1 MAIQHHH
8 DVLPNGLTVLAE
20 TDPAAATAAVG
31 FFVRTGARDERPEE
45 MGVSHFL
52 EHMVFKGSERRGPVE
67 TSEELDDL
75 GLEHNA
81 FTSHEMTVYYA
92 SGLPESILQGAEVLA
107 DILRPALREADFEE
121 ERGVILEEIAM
132 YADQP
137 FWVLMEEA
145 GERYFRNHPLGFR
158 VLGTTETISKLPVE
172 TMKQYFGNRYASD
185 SVAIAAAGNI
195 DFAALR
201 EKVGETCASWSPSG
215 AVREHPPLDL
225 GAGDFTLRRPGL
237 SAAYGV
243 MQMPAVDRL
252 DPRRYE
258 ASLVAQILGDHEG
271 SRLFWSLVETGLAEQ
286 ADASFDPHDGVGEMS
301 VHWVCEPEANDEVES
316 IIRREFARFAESLDE
331 EDLLRSRAKVATAVT
346 LAGESPS
353 GRMHRL
359 GANWTVGR
367 EYSTLE
373 DELARIEA
381 VTLDGL
387 REYLEAF
394 PLEAR
399 MTGRLLPEG

>member
-1 MAIQHHH
+1 MAIQYHR
-8 DVLPNGLTVLAE
+8 DVLPNGLTLLAE
-20 TDPAAATAAVG
+20 TDPSAATAALG
-31 FFVRTGARDERPEE
+31 FFVRTGTRDERAEE

-137 FWVLMEEA
+137 YWVLMEEA

-172 TMKQYFGNRYASD
+172 AMRRYFALRYASD
-185 SVAIAAAGNI
+185 SVAVAAAGNV
-195 DFAALR
+195 DFAEFR
-201 EKVGETCASWSPSG
+201 ERVAAACSSWSPSG
-215 AVREHPPLDL
+215 AKREHPALAP
-225 GAGDFTLRRPGL
+225 GSGDFTLRRPEL
-237 SAAYGV
+237 AAAYGV
-243 MQMPAVDRL
+243 MQMPAVDLL

-258 ASLVAQILGDHEG
+258 ASLVAQILGDSEG

-286 ADASFDPHDGVGEMS
+286 ADASFDPRDGVGEMS
-301 VHWVCEPEANDEVES
+301 VHWVCDPEAHEEVEAVV
-316 IIRREFARFAESLDE
+316 RRELAAFAGSLTD
-331 EDLLRSRAKVATAVT
+331 EDLVRSRAKVATSVT
-346 LAGESPS
+346 LAGERPS

-367 EYSTLE
+367 EYATLE
-373 DELARIEA
+373 EELARIER
-381 VTLDGL
+381 VTLRSL
-387 REYLEAF
+387 HEYLDAF
-394 PLEAR
+394 PLVPR
-399 MTGRLLPEG
+399 MTGRLLPEA

>member
-1 MAIQHHH
+1 MAIQYHR
-8 DVLPNGLTVLAE
+8 DVLPNGLTLLAE
-20 TDPAAATAAVG
+20 TDPSAATAALG
-31 FFVRTGARDERPEE
+31 FFVRTGTRDERAEE

-137 FWVLMEEA
+137 YWVLMEEA

-172 TMKQYFGNRYASD
+172 AMRRYFALRYASD
-185 SVAIAAAGNI
+185 SVAVAAAGNV
-195 DFAALR
+195 DFAEFR
-201 EKVGETCASWSPSG
+201 ERVAVACSSWTPSG
-215 AVREHPPLDL
+215 AKREHPALAP
-225 GAGDFTLRRPGL
+225 GSGDFTLRRPEL
-237 SAAYGV
+237 AAAYGV
-243 MQMPAVDRL
+243 MQMPAVDLL

-258 ASLVAQILGDHEG
+258 ASLVAQILGDSEG

-286 ADASFDPHDGVGEMS
+286 ADASFDPRDGVGEMS
-301 VHWVCEPEANDEVES
+301 VHWVCDPEAHEEVEAVV
-316 IIRREFARFAESLDE
+316 RRELAAFAGSLTD
-331 EDLLRSRAKVATAVT
+331 EDLVRSRAKVATSVT
-346 LAGESPS
+346 LAGERPS

-373 DELARIEA
+373 EELARIER
-381 VTLDGL
+381 VTLRSL
-387 REYLEAF
+387 HEYLEAF
-394 PLEAR
+394 PLVPR

>member
-1 MAIQHHH
+1 MAIQYHR
-8 DVLPNGLTVLAE
+8 DVLPNGLTLLAE
-20 TDPAAATAAVG
+20 TDPSAATAAVG
-31 FFVRTGARDERPEE
+31 FFVRTGTRDERPEE

-137 FWVLMEEA
+137 YWVLMEEA

-172 TMKQYFGNRYASD
+172 AMRRYFALRYASD
-185 SVAIAAAGNI
+185 SVAVAAAGNI
-195 DFAALR
+195 DFAEFR
-201 EKVGETCASWSPSG
+201 ERVAAACSSWSPSG
-215 AVREHPPLDL
+215 AKREHPALAP
-225 GAGDFTLRRPGL
+225 GSGDFTLRRPEL
-237 SAAYGV
+237 AAAYGV
-243 MQMPAVDRL
+243 MQMPAVDLL

-258 ASLVAQILGDHEG
+258 ASLVAQILGDSEG

-286 ADASFDPHDGVGEMS
+286 ADASFDPRDGVGEMS
-301 VHWVCEPEANDEVES
+301 VHWVCDPEAHEEVEAVV
-316 IIRREFARFAESLDE
+316 RRELAAFAGSLTD
-331 EDLLRSRAKVATAVT
+331 EDLVRSRAKVATSVT
-346 LAGESPS
+346 LAGERPS

-367 EYSTLE
+367 EYATLE
-373 DELARIEA
+373 EELARIER
-381 VTLDGL
+381 VTLRSL
-387 REYLEAF
+387 HEYLEAF
-394 PLEAR
+394 PLVPR
-399 MTGRLLPEG
+399 MTGRLLPEA

>member
-1 MAIQHHH
+1 M
-8 DVLPNGLTVLAE
+8 
-20 TDPAAATAAVG
+20 
-31 FFVRTGARDERPEE
+31 
-45 MGVSHFL
+45 
-52 EHMVFKGSERRGPVE
+52 RRG
-67 TSEELDDL
+67 
-75 GLEHNA
+75 
-81 FTSHEMTVYYA
+81 
-92 SGLPESILQGAEVLA
+92 
-107 DILRPALREADFEE
+107 LRPA
-121 ERGVILEEIAM
+121 
-132 YADQP
+132 P
-137 FWVLMEEA
+137 FANTPLSIWVRA
-145 GERYFRNHPLGFR
+145 TSPCVGR
-158 VLGTTETISKLPVE
+158 VSPPPT
-172 TMKQYFGNRYASD
+172 ASC
-185 SVAIAAAGNI
+185 
-195 DFAALR
+195 R
-201 EKVGETCASWSPSG
+201 C
-215 AVREHPPLDL
+215 PPWI
-225 GAGDFTLRRPGL
+225 
-237 SAAYGV
+237 V
-243 MQMPAVDRL
+243 
-252 DPRRYE
+252 
-258 ASLVAQILGDHEG
+258 SLVAQILGDHEG

-373 DELARIEA
+373 EELARIEA

>member
-1 MAIQHHH
+1 MAIQYHR
-8 DVLPNGLTVLAE
+8 DVLPNGLTLLAE
-20 TDPAAATAAVG
+20 TDPSAATAAVG
-31 FFVRTGARDERPEE
+31 FFVRTGTRDERPEE

-52 EHMVFKGSERRGPVE
+52 EHMVFKGSDRRGPVE

-75 GLEHNA
+75 GLDHNA

-137 FWVLMEEA
+137 YWVLMEEA

-172 TMKQYFGNRYASD
+172 AMRRYFALRYASD
-185 SVAIAAAGNI
+185 SVAVAAAGNV
-195 DFAALR
+195 DFAEFR
-201 EKVGETCASWSPSG
+201 ERVAATCSSWTPSG
-215 AVREHPPLDL
+215 VKREHPALAP
-225 GAGDFTLRRPGL
+225 GSGDFTLRRPEL
-237 SAAYGV
+237 AAAYGV
-243 MQMPAVDRL
+243 MQMPAVDLL

-258 ASLVAQILGDHEG
+258 ASLVAQILGDSEG

-286 ADASFDPHDGVGEMS
+286 ADASFDPRDGVGEMS
-301 VHWVCEPEANDEVES
+301 VHWVCDPEAHEEVEAVV
-316 IIRREFARFAESLDE
+316 RRELAAFSESLTD
-331 EDLLRSRAKVATAVT
+331 EDLVRSRAKVATSVT
-346 LAGESPS
+346 LAGERPS

-373 DELARIEA
+373 EELARIER
-381 VTLDGL
+381 VTLRSL
-387 REYLEAF
+387 HEYLEAF
-394 PLEAR
+394 PLVPR

>member
-1 MAIQHHH
+1 
-8 DVLPNGLTVLAE
+8 VLPNGLTLLAE
-20 TDPAAATAAVG
+20 TDPSAATAAVG
-31 FFVRTGARDERPEE
+31 FFVRTGTRDERPEE

-75 GLEHNA
+75 GLDHNA

-92 SGLPESILQGAEVLA
+92 SGLPESILQGADVLA

-137 FWVLMEEA
+137 YWVLMEEA

-172 TMKQYFGNRYASD
+172 AMRRYFALRYASD
-185 SVAIAAAGNI
+185 SVAVAAAGNV
-195 DFAALR
+195 DFAEFR
-201 EKVGETCASWSPSG
+201 ERVAATCSSWSPSG
-215 AVREHPPLDL
+215 AKREHPALAP
-225 GAGDFTLRRPGL
+225 GSGDFTLRRPEL
-237 SAAYGV
+237 AAAYGV
-243 MQMPAVDRL
+243 MQMPAVDLL

-258 ASLVAQILGDHEG
+258 ASLVAQLLGDSEG

-286 ADASFDPHDGVGEMS
+286 ADASFDPRDGVGEMS
-301 VHWVCEPEANDEVES
+301 VHWVCDPEAHEEVEAVV
-316 IIRREFARFAESLDE
+316 RRELAAFSESLTD
-331 EDLLRSRAKVATAVT
+331 EDLVRSRAKVATSVT
-346 LAGESPS
+346 LAGERPS

-373 DELARIEA
+373 EELARIER
-381 VTLDGL
+381 VTLRSL
-387 REYLEAF
+387 HEYLEAF
-394 PLEAR
+394 PLVPR

>member
-1 MAIQHHH
+1 
-8 DVLPNGLTVLAE
+8 VLPNGLTLLAE
-20 TDPAAATAAVG
+20 TDPSAATAAVG
-31 FFVRTGARDERPEE
+31 FFVRTGTRDERPEE

-92 SGLPESILQGAEVLA
+92 SGLPESILQGADVLA

-137 FWVLMEEA
+137 YWVLMEEA

-172 TMKQYFGNRYASD
+172 AMRRYFALRYASD
-185 SVAIAAAGNI
+185 SVAVAAAGNV
-195 DFAALR
+195 DFAEFR
-201 EKVGETCASWSPSG
+201 ERVAAACSSWTPSG
-215 AVREHPPLDL
+215 AKREHPALAP
-225 GAGDFTLRRPGL
+225 GSGDFTLRRPEL
-237 SAAYGV
+237 AAAYGV
-243 MQMPAVDRL
+243 MQMPAVDLL

-258 ASLVAQILGDHEG
+258 ASLVAQILGDSEG

-286 ADASFDPHDGVGEMS
+286 ADASFDPRDGVGEMS
-301 VHWVCEPEANDEVES
+301 VHWVCDPEAHEEVEAVV
-316 IIRREFARFAESLDE
+316 RRELAAFSESLTD
-331 EDLLRSRAKVATAVT
+331 EDLVRSRAKVATSVT
-346 LAGESPS
+346 LAGERPS

-373 DELARIEA
+373 EELARIER
-381 VTLDGL
+381 VTLRSL
-387 REYLEAF
+387 HEYLEAF
-394 PLEAR
+394 PLVPR

>member
-1 MAIQHHH
+1 MAIQYHR
-8 DVLPNGLTVLAE
+8 DVLPNGLTLLAE
-20 TDPAAATAAVG
+20 TDPSAATAAVG
-31 FFVRTGARDERPEE
+31 FFVRTGTRDERPEE

-137 FWVLMEEA
+137 YWVLMEEA

-172 TMKQYFGNRYASD
+172 AMRRYFALRYASD
-185 SVAIAAAGNI
+185 SVAVAAAGNV
-195 DFAALR
+195 DFAEFR
-201 EKVGETCASWSPSG
+201 ERVAAACSSWSPSG
-215 AVREHPPLDL
+215 AKREHPALAP
-225 GAGDFTLRRPGL
+225 GSGDFTLRRPEL
-237 SAAYGV
+237 AAAYGV
-243 MQMPAVDRL
+243 MQMPAVDLL

-258 ASLVAQILGDHEG
+258 ASLVAQILGDSEG

-286 ADASFDPHDGVGEMS
+286 ADASFDPRDGVGEMS
-301 VHWVCEPEANDEVES
+301 VHWVCDPEAHEEVEAVV
-316 IIRREFARFAESLDE
+316 RRELAAFSESLTD
-331 EDLLRSRAKVATAVT
+331 EDLVRSRAKVATSVT
-346 LAGESPS
+346 LAGERPS

-367 EYSTLE
+367 EYATLE
-373 DELARIEA
+373 EELARIER
-381 VTLDGL
+381 VTLRSL
-387 REYLEAF
+387 HEYLEAF
-394 PLEAR
+394 PLVPR
-399 MTGRLLPEG
+399 MTGRLLPEA

>member
-1 MAIQHHH
+1 
-8 DVLPNGLTVLAE
+8 VLPNGLTLLAE
-20 TDPAAATAAVG
+20 TDPSAATAAVG
-31 FFVRTGARDERPEE
+31 FFVRTGTRDERPEE

-52 EHMVFKGSERRGPVE
+52 EHMVFKGSDRRGPVE

-75 GLEHNA
+75 GLDHNA

-137 FWVLMEEA
+137 YWVLMEEA

-172 TMKQYFGNRYASD
+172 AMRRYFALRYASD
-185 SVAIAAAGNI
+185 SVAVAAAGNV
-195 DFAALR
+195 DFAEFR
-201 EKVGETCASWSPSG
+201 ERVAAACSSWTPSG
-215 AVREHPPLDL
+215 AKREHPALAP
-225 GAGDFTLRRPGL
+225 GSGDFTLRRPEL
-237 SAAYGV
+237 AAAYGV
-243 MQMPAVDRL
+243 MQMPAVDLL

-258 ASLVAQILGDHEG
+258 ASLVAQILGDSEG

-286 ADASFDPHDGVGEMS
+286 ADASFDPRDGVGEMS
-301 VHWVCEPEANDEVES
+301 VHWVCDPEAHEEVEAVV
-316 IIRREFARFAESLDE
+316 RRELAAFSESLTD
-331 EDLLRSRAKVATAVT
+331 EDLVRSRAKVATSVT
-346 LAGESPS
+346 LAGERPS

-373 DELARIEA
+373 EELARIER
-381 VTLDGL
+381 VTLRSL
-387 REYLEAF
+387 HEYLEAF
-394 PLEAR
+394 PLVPR

>member
-1 MAIQHHH
+1 
-8 DVLPNGLTVLAE
+8 
-20 TDPAAATAAVG
+20 
-31 FFVRTGARDERPEE
+31 
-45 MGVSHFL
+45 
-52 EHMVFKGSERRGPVE
+52 
-67 TSEELDDL
+67 
-75 GLEHNA
+75 
-81 FTSHEMTVYYA
+81 
-92 SGLPESILQGAEVLA
+92 
-107 DILRPALREADFEE
+107 
-121 ERGVILEEIAM
+121 
-132 YADQP
+132 
-137 FWVLMEEA
+137 
-145 GERYFRNHPLGFR
+145 
-158 VLGTTETISKLPVE
+158 
-172 TMKQYFGNRYASD
+172 
-185 SVAIAAAGNI
+185 
-195 DFAALR
+195 
-201 EKVGETCASWSPSG
+201 
-215 AVREHPPLDL
+215 HPPLDP
-225 GAGDFTLRRPGL
+225 GSGEFTLHRPGL

-271 SRLFWSLVETGLAEQ
+271 SRLFWALVETGLAEQ

-381 VTLDGL
+381 VTLASL

>member
-1 MAIQHHH
+1 MAIQYHR
-8 DVLPNGLTVLAE
+8 DTLPNGLTLLAE
-20 TDPAAATAAVG
+20 SDPSAATAAVG
-31 FFVRTGARDERPEE
+31 FFVRTGTRDERPEE

-137 FWVLMEEA
+137 YWVLMEEA

-172 TMKQYFGNRYASD
+172 TMRRYFDLRYASD
-185 SVAIAAAGNI
+185 SVAVAASGNI
-195 DFAALR
+195 DFAEFRTRVEAA
-201 EKVGETCASWSPSG
+201 CSSWKPSG
-215 AVREHPPLDL
+215 AKREHPALSP
-225 GAGDFTLRRPGL
+225 GSGDFTLRRPEL
-237 SAAYGV
+237 AAAYGV
-243 MQMPAVDRL
+243 MQMPAVDLL

-258 ASLVAQILGDHEG
+258 ASLVAQILGDSEG

-286 ADASFDPHDGVGEMS
+286 ADASFDPRDGVGEMS
-301 VHWVCEPEANDEVES
+301 VHWVCDPEAHEEVEA
-316 IIRREFARFAESLDE
+316 IVRRELAAFAGGLTD
-331 EDLLRSRAKVATAVT
+331 EDLVRSRAKVATSVT
-346 LAGESPS
+346 LAGERPA

-373 DELARIEA
+373 EELARIER
-381 VTLDGL
+381 VTLRSL
-387 REYLEAF
+387 HEYLEAF
-394 PLEAR
+394 PLVPR
-399 MTGRLLPEG
+399 MTGRLLPEA